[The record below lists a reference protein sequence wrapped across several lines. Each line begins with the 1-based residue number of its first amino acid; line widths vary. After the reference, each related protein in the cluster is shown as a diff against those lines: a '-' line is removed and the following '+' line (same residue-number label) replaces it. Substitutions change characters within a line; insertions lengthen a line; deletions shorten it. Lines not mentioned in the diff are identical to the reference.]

1 MKYSAVPYPF
11 CHECGVYFTYLS
23 NWKRIYAHY
32 SHTRISSRDVRA
44 RTYARIYTS
53 IYKYI
58 YMCVHPLHPFSTPPR
73 AKITIP
79 LLTPPSLVLLFSF
92 SPIPNSNFSPL
103 ERGGIILFSK
113 KLLENECQREREGK
127 RGETLSN
134 RGLFPSLPLK
144 LCFRTDPNRKRE
156 REREFV
162 WERIGKVFL
171 GRCRI
176 EVNDLFY
183 ARNLEYDEE
192 GKLIG

>member
-1 MKYSAVPYPF
+1 MEEKRRMEGEHGSRRGISGKKRNERNAAFIKLCADVCAPF
-11 CHECGVYFTYLS
+11 HLFFFDFIRLCSLRFPFPRST
-23 NWKRIYAHY
+23 
-32 SHTRISSRDVRA
+32 
-44 RTYARIYTS
+44 
-53 IYKYI
+53 YI

-156 REREFV
+156 RERVCLRKDRQSFPKPVSNRGKRFV
-162 WERIGKVFL
+162 LRSKL
-171 GRCRI
+171 G
-176 EVNDLFY
+176 V
-183 ARNLEYDEE
+183 
-192 GKLIG
+192 